1 MWSQLRKSVDDIT
14 LGAIAKILENR
25 ITTEN
30 YPVKSK
36 QWSEKK
42 KKDAKCKARHKSR
55 NLKPIYKVT
64 GKKEGVWK
72 AQSME
77 VS

>member
-42 KKDAKCKARHKSR
+42 KKMPSVRQDTKAEILSPYTK
-55 NLKPIYKVT
+55 
-64 GKKEGVWK
+64 
-72 AQSME
+72 
-77 VS
+77 

>member
-1 MWSQLRKSVDDIT
+1 MWSQLRKSVLDIT
-14 LGAIAKILENR
+14 LGAIANILENR
-25 ITTEN
+25 IRTEN

-36 QWSEKK
+36 EWSEK
-42 KKDAKCKARHKSR
+42 KKDAKCKARHKSGS
-55 NLKPIYKVT
+55 LKLIYKVA